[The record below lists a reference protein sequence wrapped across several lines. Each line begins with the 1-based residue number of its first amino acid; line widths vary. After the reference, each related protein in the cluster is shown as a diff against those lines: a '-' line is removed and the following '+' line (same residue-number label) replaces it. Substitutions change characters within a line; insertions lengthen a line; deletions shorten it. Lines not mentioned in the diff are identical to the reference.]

1 METVWHMQERQA
13 GRQAGGRAQ
22 MLDRIGRAHTPKF
35 FLLPPVVSNS
45 VRERKTLALAER
57 EERDQRSV
65 RLLFRTSRQR
75 GRRRRM
81 RGERRK
87 KKEVERS
94 YREKRKRIDN
104 IVERER
110 EKGKSP

>member
-81 RGERRK
+81 RGREEKEKSRK
-87 KKEVERS
+87 KLQ
-94 YREKRKRIDN
+94 REKETYR
-104 IVERER
+104 
-110 EKGKSP
+110 

>member
-57 EERDQRSV
+57 EKRETNVPFDCFSEPV
-65 RLLFRTSRQR
+65 D
-75 GRRRRM
+75 
-81 RGERRK
+81 
-87 KKEVERS
+87 KE
-94 YREKRKRIDN
+94 D
-104 IVERER
+104 
-110 EKGKSP
+110 GDGG